1 MTFGKTFVKCK
12 KNLSNYLSTGSWYS
26 KFAEKIFNEDPKLTA
41 DKSRTPLLDT
51 IFGGCGQFVLSS
63 PFSSSLVNVDES
75 EEFSVVDILV
85 LVRNLPLLWSVKA
98 RLVPSCGAADT

>member
-12 KNLSNYLSTGSWYS
+12 NLSNYLSTDSWYS
-26 KFAEKIFNEDPKLTA
+26 RFAEKIFNEDPKLTA

-85 LVRNLPLLWSVKA
+85 LVSNLWSVKA
-98 RLVPSCGAADT
+98 RLVLSCVAVDT

>member
-1 MTFGKTFVKCK
+1 MTFGKTFVKC

-26 KFAEKIFNEDPKLTA
+26 RFAEKIFNEDPKLTA

-63 PFSSSLVNVDES
+63 PISSSLVNADDS
-75 EEFSVVDILV
+75 EEFSVEDILV
-85 LVRNLPLLWSVKA
+85 LVSNLPLLSIVKV
-98 RLVPSCGAADT
+98 RLKPSC

>member
-1 MTFGKTFVKCK
+1 MQ

-26 KFAEKIFNEDPKLTA
+26 GFAEKIFNEDPKLTA

-98 RLVPSCGAADT
+98 RLVPSCVAVDT

>member
-1 MTFGKTFVKCK
+1 MTFGKTFVKC

-26 KFAEKIFNEDPKLTA
+26 RFAEKIFNEDPKLTA

-85 LVRNLPLLWSVKA
+85 LVSNLPLLWSVKA
-98 RLVPSCGAADT
+98 RLVLSCVAVDT